1 MTVVPV
7 CVRVRLPLL
16 VTQIA
21 SEMRVTDMTD
31 NSVTEIV
38 GPDEMTGPDE
48 VTGPDEIAE
57 HEDAASAAI
66 SDAAIS
72 DAAIS
77 DADEPETDDMETGD
91 EEASEAAAKPKR
103 QKASSDAPKSAAK
116 ATTKS
121 SAKSASPEDDMP
133 ATPDINV
140 SSAGTGNDEMCEG
153 ELVWY
158 NERKGYGFVRIGEDE
173 VFLHRS
179 TLDRF
184 GLVRLLTGDIV
195 AVSLSTNEHGQ
206 VIKDLLSVKRPLS
219 PAPPAAHEP
228 EEGELRAVV
237 KFFNDL
243 RGYGFVT
250 ADSLED
256 DVFVHSRVL
265 NDCGF
270 SSLIQ
275 GQKLLVKVDDSG
287 RGLQVNS
294 VRLLAD

>member
-1 MTVVPV
+1 MPGLHFLRPAAR
-7 CVRVRLPLL
+7 C
-16 VTQIA
+16 QIA
-21 SEMRVTDMTD
+21 GKLWKTVMTKNAKVT
-31 NSVTEIV
+31 
-38 GPDEMTGPDE
+38 
-48 VTGPDEIAE
+48 
-57 HEDAASAAI
+57 
-66 SDAAIS
+66 
-72 DAAIS
+72 
-77 DADEPETDDMETGD
+77 
-91 EEASEAAAKPKR
+91 KK
-103 QKASSDAPKSAAK
+103 
-116 ATTKS
+116 
-121 SAKSASPEDDMP
+121 SPEDDPLEEDQSAMDGVDGDGDGAVKLSKSAAAKKKKADA
-133 ATPDINV
+133 ATPDATPSTPDPATAAN
-140 SSAGTGNDEMCEG
+140 SDQTETASEG

-158 NERKGYGFVRIGEDE
+158 NERKGYGFVRIGDEE

-184 GLVRLLTGDIV
+184 GLVRLLTGDV
-195 AVSLSTNEHGQ
+195 VTVSLSTNEHGQ
-206 VIKDLLSVKRPLS
+206 VIKDLLAVQRPLS

-228 EEGELRAVV
+228 DKGELRAVV

-250 ADSLED
+250 ADDLDE

-275 GQKLLVKVDDSG
+275 GQKILVKVDDSG

>member
-31 NSVTEIV
+31 TNVTEAI
-38 GPDEMTGPDE
+38 
-48 VTGPDEIAE
+48 GPDEIAE
-57 HEDAASAAI
+57 HEDAASASI
-66 SDAAIS
+66 SDTN
-72 DAAIS
+72 
-77 DADEPETDDMETGD
+77 EPETDDIDSGD
-91 EEASEAAAKPKR
+91 EEASQTAAKPKR

-116 ATTKS
+116 AAAKSSGKS
-121 SAKSASPEDDMP
+121 SAKSSGKATATTDDISTESAMGP
-133 ATPDINV
+133 
-140 SSAGTGNDEMCEG
+140 SSAGSSSDEMCEG

-195 AVSLSTNEHGQ
+195 AVLLSTNEHGQ

-219 PAPPAAHEP
+219 PGPPAAHEP

-250 ADSLED
+250 ADNLED

-287 RGLQVNS
+287 HGLQVNS

>member
-31 NSVTEIV
+31 TNVTEAI
-38 GPDEMTGPDE
+38 
-48 VTGPDEIAE
+48 GPDEIAE
-57 HEDAASAAI
+57 HEDAASASI
-66 SDAAIS
+66 SDAN
-72 DAAIS
+72 
-77 DADEPETDDMETGD
+77 EPETDDIDSGD
-91 EEASEAAAKPKR
+91 EEASQAAAKPKR

-116 ATTKS
+116 AAAKS
-121 SAKSASPEDDMP
+121 SGKSSGKATATTDDISTGSAMGP
-133 ATPDINV
+133 
-140 SSAGTGNDEMCEG
+140 SSAGSGSDEMCEG

-184 GLVRLLTGDIV
+184 VLVRLLTGDIV

-250 ADSLED
+250 ADNLED

-294 VRLLAD
+294 GRLLAD